1 MKKLENEINDLK
13 LENKNLKERIVNLE
27 NLLDKRCGYLYET
40 NCVNSAYA
48 NYLEKVEKLK
58 DELFDKINN

>member
-40 NCVNSAYA
+40 NSAYA
-48 NYLEKVEKLK
+48 IYLEKVEKLK